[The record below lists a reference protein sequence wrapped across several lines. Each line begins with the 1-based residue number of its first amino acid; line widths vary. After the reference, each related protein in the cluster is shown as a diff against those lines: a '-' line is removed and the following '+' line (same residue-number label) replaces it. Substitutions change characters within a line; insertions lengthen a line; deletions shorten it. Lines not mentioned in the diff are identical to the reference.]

1 MCSGE
6 RCPRRSPVKR
16 PSAAGGSG
24 EKPPRPAHEARGL
37 STPEAPSAAVDCKFS
52 SDATAMQSRV
62 LIANSAPMQ
71 PRMLIAKSASMQ
83 SRTERPKFDDRLV
96 HAVHERETAVQQS
109 SIDAKVM

>member
-52 SDATAMQSRV
+52 SDAIRGTTADVDCKFSSDATADV
-62 LIANSAPMQ
+62 DCKVSFDAIANGTS
-71 PRMLIAKSASMQ
+71 
-83 SRTERPKFDDRLV
+83 
-96 HAVHERETAVQQS
+96 
-109 SIDAKVM
+109 KV